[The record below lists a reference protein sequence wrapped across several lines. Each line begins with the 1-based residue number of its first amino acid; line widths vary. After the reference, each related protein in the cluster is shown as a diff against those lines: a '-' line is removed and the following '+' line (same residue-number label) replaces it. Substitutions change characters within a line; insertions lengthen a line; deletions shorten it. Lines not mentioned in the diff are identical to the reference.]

1 MMVMIIIITIIIIIY
16 LIIINII
23 MTNIIMTNIIMMII
37 IIFFL
42 DQSPEEGVVQSSV
55 GSLKILIVDGMMMM

>member
-1 MMVMIIIITIIIIIY
+1 
-16 LIIINII
+16 

-37 IIFFL
+37 IIIMIIIIFFL
-42 DQSPEEGVVQSSV
+42 DESPKEGVVQSSV